1 MSIILLI
8 LRCLVYVLNHT
19 PGIEKKVMIQ
29 IDNQYIVELNVKN
42 FTALQISV

>member
-1 MSIILLI
+1 MSIILFI
-8 LRCLVYVLNHT
+8 LRCLVYMLNHT